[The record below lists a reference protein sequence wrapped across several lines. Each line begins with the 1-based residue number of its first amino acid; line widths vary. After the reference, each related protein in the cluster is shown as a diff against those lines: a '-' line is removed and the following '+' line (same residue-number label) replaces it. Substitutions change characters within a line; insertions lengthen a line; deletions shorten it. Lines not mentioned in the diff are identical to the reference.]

1 MGIIS
6 KVKAD
11 LIGQCGRALAAGKK
25 MPARLGRPPTCSAK
39 ANSPCS
45 LRSRSAALMVSSPKS
60 HGGSLKA
67 TITTLF
73 SYSEDRTIRKR
84 TFKNSSDRLS
94 SIVLSGPGSIAVMI
108 ASSATTRWEH
118 LFCVSRMFLSRTQ
131 LCQTWLYSEV
141 VTVPA
146 FGILSVAKLVHSV
159 QDL

>member
-1 MGIIS
+1 MSFGRNWCW
-6 KVKAD
+6 
-11 LIGQCGRALAAGKK
+11 IGPYRSVITACSPFNETGECRRAFQGAATGYEGTRFRFNFVVGRGEG
-25 MPARLGRPPTCSAK
+25 LGRSG
-39 ANSPCS
+39 S
-45 LRSRSAALMVSSPKS
+45 
-60 HGGSLKA
+60 GG
-67 TITTLF
+67 
-73 SYSEDRTIRKR
+73 
-84 TFKNSSDRLS
+84 SSDRLS

-108 ASSATTRWEH
+108 ASSDIARWEH